1 LDLYYS
7 DTDSLVLNG
16 ALPAEVCDS
25 ARLGQLK
32 LEHTFIEGIFVMPK
46 VYFLETSE
54 GDIITRCKGY
64 PGKLTRNQ
72 YLELLEGNS
81 LELDVIRWNRSLRA
95 SKIPIERGIPY
106 RLTPSFNKR
115 VKVYDSNGRWV
126 NTNPRILNLKE
137 RGDK

>member
-46 VYFLETSE
+46 VYYLETSE

-64 PGKLTRNQ
+64 PDPGKLTRNQ

-95 SKIPIERGIPY
+95 SKIQ
-106 RLTPSFNKR
+106 
-115 VKVYDSNGRWV
+115 
-126 NTNPRILNLKE
+126 LKE
-137 RGDK
+137 VYLIDLLLHLIKELKSMTQMVDGLTQLR